1 MPNLISYRIL
11 PLKVV
16 MGQNGDKR
24 DSIDLLNE
32 TIIYSVILYKSESE
46 VSQSCPTLCDPK
58 DCSLLG
64 SSTPWDFP
72 GKNAGADCHFL
83 LQGIFSTQES
93 NLGLPHCR
101 QTLYH
106 LSHQGSLV
114 AILYNKNTKY
124 LKSMETF

>member
-46 VSQSCPTLCDPK
+46 VSQ
-58 DCSLLG
+58 
-64 SSTPWDFP
+64 
-72 GKNAGADCHFL
+72 
-83 LQGIFSTQES
+83 
-93 NLGLPHCR
+93 
-101 QTLYH
+101 
-106 LSHQGSLV
+106 
-114 AILYNKNTKY
+114 
-124 LKSMETF
+124 